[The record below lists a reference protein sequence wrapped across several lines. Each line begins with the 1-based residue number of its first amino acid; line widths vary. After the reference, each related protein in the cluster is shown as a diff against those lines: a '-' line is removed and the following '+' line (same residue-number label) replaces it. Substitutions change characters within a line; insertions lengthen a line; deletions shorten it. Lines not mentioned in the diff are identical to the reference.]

1 MDTVRITRSDDGFL
15 LTVVAEGRYTI
26 GEIKAAIEAATI
38 DAPVGR
44 DCCLLMDIRRS
55 EALPSA
61 DDLRDF
67 AQFLGDLP
75 TDVVSRSAWL
85 VSADV
90 QFGLARMLSVYAE
103 EKGITIQ
110 VFRDLDRARAWLQE
124 GHEAGHVGD
133 RSPSTLSGS
142 I

>member
-1 MDTVRITRSDDGFL
+1 MDPVSITRSDNGFL
-15 LTVVAEGRYTI
+15 LTIVAEGRYTL
-26 GEIKAAIEAATI
+26 GEIKAVIEAATGETQ
-38 DAPVGR
+38 AVHR

-55 EALPSA
+55 EALPSV

-110 VFRDLDRARAWLQE
+110 VFRDLDPARIWLQE

-133 RSPSTLSGS
+133 RLPLTD
-142 I
+142 